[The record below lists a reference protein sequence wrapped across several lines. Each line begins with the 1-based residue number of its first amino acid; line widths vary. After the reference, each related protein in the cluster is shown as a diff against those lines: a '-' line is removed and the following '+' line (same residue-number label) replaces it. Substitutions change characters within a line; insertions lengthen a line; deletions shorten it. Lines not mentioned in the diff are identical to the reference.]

1 MYVCICVYKSIYV
14 CMSYACACACAC
26 LCDCVRAWVCIHS
39 FNLRLRHSE
48 GLHVMSLHLF
58 SVGKKFRRVS
68 AGNFFGLFLSNA
80 EGFREDFQGW
90 FPYLRSIRFQG
101 KCSVSWFG
109 VWNSRL
115 PNTSSK
121 MGGFQTLHHWVWN
134 PPSKMLGCLR
144 PWWLLDN

>member
-1 MYVCICVYKSIYV
+1 
-14 CMSYACACACAC
+14 
-26 LCDCVRAWVCIHS
+26 
-39 FNLRLRHSE
+39 
-48 GLHVMSLHLF
+48 MSLHLF

-109 VWNSRL
+109 IRIGKK
-115 PNTSSK
+115 PNYHLKGIYEQKGKSSK
-121 MGGFQTLHHWVWN
+121 SSVL
-134 PPSKMLGCLR
+134 SLR
-144 PWWLLDN
+144 QASISVASTVFIDTVGQYS